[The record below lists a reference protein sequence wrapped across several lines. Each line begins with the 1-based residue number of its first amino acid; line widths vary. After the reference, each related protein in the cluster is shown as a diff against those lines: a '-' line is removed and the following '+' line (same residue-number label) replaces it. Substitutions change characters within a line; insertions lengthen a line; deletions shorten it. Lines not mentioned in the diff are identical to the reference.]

1 MAESIRTGGGAYIGQ
16 SVTAGTF
23 VGRDQIVL
31 IAGYGAEQLQTVL
44 PRLREALADPETA
57 LSADPSGERIAVTA
71 RGRRPSHCPSR
82 RRLTCFRRQH
92 ARGTSGA
99 ISRHSRSTR
108 AMAGADIPPEFAEL
122 EVIGEGPQRQL
133 RRVRLEDITDA
144 VRRRCFWASRARA
157 RPPRCTGC
165 CWRPRACG

>member
-1 MAESIRTGGGAYIGQ
+1 LSQQAAVDLLPAAAREGDERSYLAALAVNPRYGRWATQFVAL
-16 SVTAGTF
+16 AGM
-23 VGRDQIVL
+23 L
-31 IAGYGAEQLQTVL
+31 AEQ
-44 PRLREALADPETA
+44 
-57 LSADPSGERIAVTA
+57 A
-71 RGRRPSHCPSR
+71 RPPGW
-82 RRLTCFRRQH
+82 
-92 ARGTSGA
+92 
-99 ISRHSRSTR
+99 
-108 AMAGADIPPEFAEL
+108 ADIPPEFAEL